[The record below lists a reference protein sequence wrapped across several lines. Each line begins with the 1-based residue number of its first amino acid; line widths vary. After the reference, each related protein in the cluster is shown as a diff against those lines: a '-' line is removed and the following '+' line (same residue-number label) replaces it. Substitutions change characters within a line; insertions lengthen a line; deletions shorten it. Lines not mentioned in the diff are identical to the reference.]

1 MSHPQTIQDRY
12 CRMHSPCPVPC
23 FQTNPAWTRNANV
36 HLTRLLLEAVLHTS
50 DVAMQVQ
57 LIETSRFHGQL
68 SWLWL
73 PEAVLFQ
80 MGRLGRLS
88 HNGFS
93 MVFPIIQW
101 ISVDHF
107 GVPRKY
113 GDPNGPKYRRAAVV
127 DRSKGH
133 LGCYDH
139 WQEFQEATWPVDPH
153 PGCSSSALC
162 YFFLVGSR
170 WLKISKHWNKGGN
183 TCRNSCRCVFCY
195 TMLQF
200 TSFMLFSTGL
210 LVLWKE
216 SGQVQIFF
224 RKQGSTNQILCKT
237 AWQPGRIFGWIG
249 PVTDYSKPSDQQ

>member
-1 MSHPQTIQDRY
+1 
-12 CRMHSPCPVPC
+12 
-23 FQTNPAWTRNANV
+23 
-36 HLTRLLLEAVLHTS
+36 
-50 DVAMQVQ
+50 MQVQ
-57 LIETSRFHGQL
+57 LIETSRFHGPL

-107 GVPRKY
+107 GVPRKC

-133 LGCYDH
+133 LGCDDH

-153 PGCSSSALC
+153 PALC

-170 WLKISKHWNKGGN
+170 SVLEQGWKQLSPVVAACFV
-183 TCRNSCRCVFCY
+183 TPCY
-195 TMLQF
+195 TMLHHVTPHQF
-200 TSFMLFSTGL
+200 Y
-210 LVLWKE
+210 LVLHRTLDL
-216 SGQVQIFF
+216 V
-224 RKQGSTNQILCKT
+224 L
-237 AWQPGRIFGWIG
+237 
-249 PVTDYSKPSDQQ
+249 

>member
-1 MSHPQTIQDRY
+1 MIPSCPIRKRFKIATAECILLVQSQ
-12 CRMHSPCPVPC
+12 PC
-23 FQTNPAWTRNANV
+23 QRNPAWTRNANV

-50 DVAMQVQ
+50 AVAMQVQ
-57 LIETSRFHGQL
+57 LIETSRFHGPL

-73 PEAVLFQ
+73 PKAVLFQ

-113 GDPNGPKYRRAAVV
+113 GDPNWPKYRRAAVV

-133 LGCYDH
+133 LGCDDH

-153 PGCSSSALC
+153 PGCSSWSALC
-162 YFFLVGSR
+162 YFFLVDSR
-170 WLKISKHWNKGGN
+170 SVSTGTRVETLVA
-183 TCRNSCRCVFCY
+183 SCRCVFCY
-195 TMLQF
+195 TSPVLCCSPLDSWF
-200 TSFMLFSTGL
+200 GLVKGVRCRSFLG
-210 LVLWKE
+210 
-216 SGQVQIFF
+216 SGVAPIKSSA
-224 RKQGSTNQILCKT
+224 KQRGC
-237 AWQPGRIFGWIG
+237 
-249 PVTDYSKPSDQQ
+249 